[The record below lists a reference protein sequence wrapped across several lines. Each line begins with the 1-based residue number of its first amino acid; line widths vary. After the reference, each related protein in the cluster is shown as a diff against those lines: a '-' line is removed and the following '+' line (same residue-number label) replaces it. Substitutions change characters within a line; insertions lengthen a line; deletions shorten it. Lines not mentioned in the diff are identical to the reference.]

1 MRTTLSKMA
10 SYMETRLK
18 QRALIEFLTAEGCVP
33 IDMHRR
39 MRAVYGDACVDV
51 STVRRWAR
59 TVKGDNPATMTLH
72 DQARSGRPITAVDEQ
87 HQARVDE
94 LIHVN
99 RRIKQKY
106 VATMKKLRAR
116 LLRVRPGKH
125 AVLQH
130 DNARPHTSRQ
140 TAATLERLNFD
151 DILAHPPYS
160 PDLAP
165 CDFFLFPKLKEHL
178 KGNRYASDEDV
189 AADVR
194 TWLREK
200 SSDFFFDGM
209 QQLVRRW
216 RVCVERGGDYV
227 EK

>member
-1 MRTTLSKMA
+1 
-10 SYMETRLK
+10 
-18 QRALIEFLTAEGCVP
+18 
-33 IDMHRR
+33 
-39 MRAVYGDACVDV
+39 
-51 STVRRWAR
+51 
-59 TVKGDNPATMTLH
+59 
-72 DQARSGRPITAVDEQ
+72 
-87 HQARVDE
+87 
-94 LIHVN
+94 
-99 RRIKQKY
+99 
-106 VATMKKLRAR
+106 MKKLRAR

-140 TAATLERLNFD
+140 TAAALERLKFD

-165 CDFFLFPKLKEHL
+165 CDFFLFPKLKKHL
-178 KGNRYASDEDV
+178 KGNRYASDK
-189 AADVR
+189 DVR